1 MKTIKGPSLLLS
13 QFIDA
18 EPRFG
23 TLDGL
28 AAFAAD
34 CGFKA
39 LQIPTAIPKIFDL
52 AKAAE
57 SQAYCDDIRAL
68 LAKHGVEVSEL
79 SSSRQGQLVAVNPA
93 YDRTIAH
100 FAPESVRGNPEAR
113 WQWAQEQMRLSASAA
128 RRIGVSRVVTFSGSL
143 LWPHFYPF
151 PPAPAGLIEEG
162 FAELAR
168 RWKPVLDACED
179 AGVDLCFE
187 LHPTEDL
194 HDGVTFERFL
204 ALVNNHP
211 RCNINY
217 DPSHM
222 LLQHMDYLG
231 FIDIYHARIKG
242 FHVKDAEFQTSAR
255 TGVYGGYQDW
265 CQRAGRFRSPGDG
278 DVNFKG
284 IFSRLT
290 NYGYD
295 GWATLEWECCFK
307 NREDGAREGAALIHS
322 HIIKVTDASF
332 DASMRAKT
340 DVNEVRAVLGIKPPA
355 K

>member
-100 FAPESVRGNPEAR
+100 FAPESVRGNPDAR
-113 WQWAQEQMRLSASAA
+113 WRLKPENLANLTATQDAVLEQGAQLTRPGGRLIYVTCSLLPDENEERVKAFLASNGAFKA
-128 RRIGVSRVVTFSGSL
+128 LDATKIWPDVLPGESPLTGPYLTFS
-143 LWPHFYPF
+143 
-151 PPAPAGLIEEG
+151 
-162 FAELAR
+162 
-168 RWKPVLDACED
+168 PV
-179 AGVDLCFE
+179 
-187 LHPTEDL
+187 
-194 HDGVTFERFL
+194 
-204 ALVNNHP
+204 
-211 RCNINY
+211 
-217 DPSHM
+217 
-222 LLQHMDYLG
+222 
-231 FIDIYHARIKG
+231 
-242 FHVKDAEFQTSAR
+242 R
-255 TGVYGGYQDW
+255 TGTDGFFI
-265 CQRAGRFRSPGDG
+265 AILERSQ
-278 DVNFKG
+278 
-284 IFSRLT
+284 
-290 NYGYD
+290 
-295 GWATLEWECCFK
+295 
-307 NREDGAREGAALIHS
+307 
-322 HIIKVTDASF
+322 
-332 DASMRAKT
+332 
-340 DVNEVRAVLGIKPPA
+340 
-355 K
+355 